1 MLKNLKNSIGGGYV
15 TPTIEI
21 DYIEVEQGFAA
32 SANGV
37 PGFNDP
43 AEAFWNPYGY
53 DERTY
58 EI

>member
-1 MLKNLKNSIGGGYV
+1 MTKNLKNTIGERYIA
-15 TPTIEI
+15 PSIEI
-21 DYIEVEQGFAA
+21 DLIEVEQGFAV

-53 DERTY
+53 EEHTY